1 MTSTDTALV
10 KKKTKSSAPRKRTG
24 CQTCRLV
31 NMFKLGIHTT
41 NIVVANGGS
50 NAMRRGQLVRNVF
63 KLDGNAMATHQ
74 VSGST
79 ISQTV
84 EVFHLYHLRHLACPL
99 PAILSHSR
107 SREVKGIANYSTTSA
122 YKAPPTSQDSSH
134 QTFGPRSCFKRVT
147 KTQLCDKHSL
157 R

>member
-1 MTSTDTALV
+1 MTSTGTAPV

-24 CQTCRLV
+24 CQTCRFV

-41 NIVVANGGS
+41 NIVVAKGGS

-74 VSGST
+74 GSRPT
-79 ISQTV
+79 IPQTV
-84 EVFHLYHLRHLACPL
+84 EVFHLCHLRHLACPS
-99 PAILSHSR
+99 PAILSLSK
-107 SREVKGIANYSTTSA
+107 SQEASETANYSTTSA
-122 YKAPPTSQDSSH
+122 YKAPPTSQDSSP
-134 QTFGPRSCFKRVT
+134 QTFGPKLCFKRVT

-157 R
+157 P